1 MRPARRED
9 LPAIMALLA
18 DDEFSVG
25 REGGADGAVEAAFRE
40 IERDPNSTVYV
51 LEREGRIVGTAQL
64 TVIPGLAR
72 RALKRGLIEAVR
84 IASDS
89 RGRGLGRD
97 LVQELVAEARIRRCG
112 IVQLTSDKRRRDAHR
127 FYLSLGF
134 AMSHEGFKLVLDA
147 GH

>member
-1 MRPARRED
+1 M
-9 LPAIMALLA
+9 
-18 DDEFSVG
+18 
-25 REGGADGAVEAAFRE
+25 
-40 IERDPNSTVYV
+40 

-89 RGRGLGRD
+89 RGRGLGREF
-97 LVQELVAEARIRRCG
+97 VQV
-112 IVQLTSDKRRRDAHR
+112 TSDKRRRDAHR

-134 AMSHEGFKLVLDA
+134 AMSHEGFKLVLDE